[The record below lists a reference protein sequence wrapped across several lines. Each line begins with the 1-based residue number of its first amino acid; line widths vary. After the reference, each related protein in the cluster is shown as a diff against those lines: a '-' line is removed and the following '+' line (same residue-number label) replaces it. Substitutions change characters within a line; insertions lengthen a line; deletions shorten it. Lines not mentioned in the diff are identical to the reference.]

1 MRKSLKYNLYMILLL
16 VILIFKG
23 IPSFAQNID
32 SLKLELNNAKND
44 TTKLSVLLELVE
56 NISDDNVWPI
66 YNKQMLELSEK
77 LIKNN
82 NELIQKKGK
91 KCLADAYNNIGFMY
105 NNQGDIPNALD
116 YFGKSLKLQ
125 EELGYKQGIA
135 ELLSNIGVIYYLQNE
150 LEKALDFYLKS
161 LKLREEIGDKNAIA
175 NSLSNIGNLFYTQKN
190 MSRALYYSD
199 RSLKLQEEI
208 GDKEGMAYSLNN
220 LGTIYFYKNNI
231 EDALGVYY
239 RSKQIRE
246 EIGDEQGV
254 AASQHNIAT
263 AYLKLAA
270 QKGSKTINKKHL
282 AMALSNAD
290 SSLLISKKLGFPAN
304 IRNAER
310 LLSRID
316 SLRGN
321 FSEAFEHYKQ
331 YIFYRDSITNEGTR
345 KASIKNQLKYEFDK
359 KEAVINEQQEKE
371 RAVAKEKDRFQQIII
386 ISVIVGLL
394 VVMLFAAFIF
404 RTLKVTRHQKLII
417 EEKQK
422 EILDSIHYA
431 KRIQTSLLPT
441 EKYIEKSLAQLNK

>member
-1 MRKSLKYNLYMILLL
+1 MSQSLKYLFIAFW
-16 VILIFKG
+16 IFLSHVRVTG
-23 IPSFAQNID
+23 QNID
-32 SLKLELNNAKND
+32 SLKIALKNAKTD
-44 TTKLSVLLELVE
+44 TNKITILLELVA

-77 LIKNN
+77 LIQSNN
-82 NELIQKKGK
+82 LLIQKKGK
-91 KCLADAYNNIGFMY
+91 IGLADAYNNIGFMY

-116 YFGKSLKLQ
+116 YFGKSLKIQ

-135 ELLSNIGVIYYLQNE
+135 ELMSNIGVIYYLQNE

-161 LKLREEIGDKNAIA
+161 LKIRESLGDKNAIA

-190 MSRALYYSD
+190 MSRALYYST

-220 LGTIYFYKNNI
+220 LGTIYFFKNNI
-231 EDALGVYY
+231 DDALGVYY
-239 RSKQIRE
+239 RSKKIRE
-246 EIGDEQGV
+246 EIGDMQGI

-270 QKGSKTINKKHL
+270 PKGSLTYNKIHL
-282 AMALSNAD
+282 TLALSNAD

-321 FSEAFEHYKQ
+321 YKDAFEHYKQ
-331 YIFYRDSITNEGTR
+331 YILFRDSITNEGTR
-345 KASIKNQLKYEFDK
+345 KASIKNQLKYEFER
-359 KEAVINEQQEKE
+359 KEAVLKEKQEKE
-371 RAVAKEKDRFQQIII
+371 KALAEEKNRFQQIVIF
-386 ISVIVGLL
+386 SVVIGLVL
-394 VVMLFAAFIF
+394 VLIFAGFIF
-404 RTLKVTRHQKLII
+404 RTLKTTRNQKTII

-422 EILDSIHYA
+422 EILDSIQYA
-431 KRIQTSLLPT
+431 KRIQQSLLPN
-441 EKYIEKSLAQLNK
+441 EKFIDKSLKRLRNK

>member
-1 MRKSLKYNLYMILLL
+1 LPKHIKYLFLALSLFLSN
-16 VILIFKG
+16 VS
-23 IPSFAQNID
+23 SFAQNID
-32 SLKLELNNAKND
+32 SLKLILKNTKTD
-44 TTKLSVLLELVE
+44 TSKITILLELVA

-77 LIKNN
+77 LIQSNN
-82 NELIQKKGK
+82 LLIQKKGK
-91 KCLADAYNNIGFMY
+91 IGLADAYNNIGFMY

-125 EELGYKQGIA
+125 EEIGFKQGIA
-135 ELLSNIGVIYYLQNE
+135 ELMSNIGVIYYLQNE

-161 LKLREEIGDKNAIA
+161 LKIREDLGDKNAIA

-190 MSRALYYSD
+190 MSRALYYST

-239 RSKQIRE
+239 RSKKIRS
-246 EIGDEQGV
+246 EIGDMQGI

-263 AYLKLAA
+263 AYLKLALP
-270 QKGSKTINKKHL
+270 KGSITYNQKHL
-282 AMALSNAD
+282 GVALINAD
-290 SSLLISKKLGFPAN
+290 SSLLISKQLGFPAN

-321 FSEAFEHYKQ
+321 YREAFEHYKQ
-331 YIFYRDSITNEGTR
+331 YILYRDSITNEGTR
-345 KASIKNQLKYEFDK
+345 KASIKNQLKYEFER
-359 KEAVINEQQEKE
+359 KEAVLKEKQEKE
-371 RAVAKEKDRFQQIII
+371 KVIAEEKNRFQQIVIF
-386 ISVIVGLL
+386 SVVIGLVL
-394 VVMLFAAFIF
+394 VVIFAGFIF
-404 RTLKVTRHQKLII
+404 RTLKITRNQKTII

-422 EILDSIHYA
+422 EILDSIQYA
-431 KRIQTSLLPT
+431 KRIQHSLLPT
-441 EKYIEKSLAQLNK
+441 EKLIDKNLKRLGSK